1 MLPSRSGILA
11 KAIKSIASSSLQQ
24 IQSISLAS
32 LLQCPHFRSSRP
44 KLCCKKGVLKNFANF
59 TGVSYSTGVSC
70 GFCDILKST
79 FFAEHLQWPLLEFG
93 PIEIFYSNSVCN
105 KSADEPWI
113 YFVSFY
119 DGAKDL
125 IFACIFFQ
133 IITFFIKI

>member
-44 KLCCKKGVLKNFANF
+44 KLYCKKGVLKNFANF

-93 PIEIFYSNSVCN
+93 PIEIFYSNTVCN
-105 KSADEPWI
+105 KQQMSHGFTLFLSMMERKT
-113 YFVSFY
+113 SFSH
-119 DGAKDL
+119 AFSSK
-125 IFACIFFQ
+125 
-133 IITFFIKI
+133 